1 MDTEGTGGERE
12 TPARRRGQGELES
25 QVLSALGEATEPVTA
40 AWVLQRLGGGL
51 SYSTVITILT
61 RLHAKQAVSRTGP
74 KRPVLW
80 QPVANEAGL
89 AALRMRRLLDKQS
102 DRDAVLSSFV
112 SVLSAD
118 DEELLRSLLA
128 ESGAG
133 GAAPG
138 EPGAGGP
145 GSGGS
150 GSDPAGSGRPGPGGS
165 GRGRSASGGSGPGG
179 FGSGPSGS
187 GRSGSGRSGSDS
199 AGSGRLGPGRS
210 GSGGSGAATDRPEG

>member
-1 MDTEGTGGERE
+1 MDAEGTGGERE

-25 QVLSALGEATEPVTA
+25 QVLSVLGEATEPVTA

-133 GAAPG
+133 AGAPG
-138 EPGAGGP
+138 EP

-150 GSDPAGSGRPGPGGS
+150 GPDRLG
-165 GRGRSASGGSGPGG
+165 SGGSGSGRSGSGAPGSTG
-179 FGSGPSGS
+179 SGSGPSGS
-187 GRSGSGRSGSDS
+187 GRF
-199 AGSGRLGPGRS
+199 GPGRS
-210 GSGGSGAATDRPEG
+210 GSGPSGSDRPGPGRSGSGAATDRPEG

>member
-133 GAAPG
+133 GTAPG

-150 GSDPAGSGRPGPGGS
+150 GSGRPGSDPAGPDRPGPGGS

-187 GRSGSGRSGSDS
+187 GRSGSGR
-199 AGSGRLGPGRS
+199 LGPGRS

>member
-1 MDTEGTGGERE
+1 M
-12 TPARRRGQGELES
+12 ES
-25 QVLSALGEATEPVTA
+25 QVLSVLGEATEPVTA

-133 GAAPG
+133 GAPG
-138 EPGAGGP
+138 EPGSGWSGPDRLDSDGP
-145 GSGGS
+145 GSGRSGS
-150 GSDPAGSGRPGPGGS
+150 G
-165 GRGRSASGGSGPGG
+165 ASGSTGLC
-179 FGSGPSGS
+179 SGPSGS
-187 GRSGSGRSGSDS
+187 GRFGAGRSGS
-199 AGSGRLGPGRS
+199 GPSGADRPGPGRS
-210 GSGGSGAATDRPEG
+210 GSGRSGSGAATDRPEG

>member
-1 MDTEGTGGERE
+1 MDTEGAGGERE
-12 TPARRRGQGELES
+12 TPARRRGQGELEA
-25 QVLSALGEATEPVTA
+25 QVLSVLGEATEPVTA

-61 RLHAKQAVSRTGP
+61 RLHAKQAVTRTGRG
-74 KRPVLW
+74 RPVLW

-128 ESGAG
+128 ESEPGGGTESDPGSGPESDPGNGLGGPGGPGGPRNGLGGPAG
-133 GAAPG
+133 PGAAP
-138 EPGAGGP
+138 
-145 GSGGS
+145 
-150 GSDPAGSGRPGPGGS
+150 
-165 GRGRSASGGSGPGG
+165 
-179 FGSGPSGS
+179 
-187 GRSGSGRSGSDS
+187 
-199 AGSGRLGPGRS
+199 
-210 GSGGSGAATDRPEG
+210 TDRPEG